1 MIQEPTMRDFV
12 SNRVQSIP
20 PSGIRK
26 FFDIAATMD
35 DVISLG
41 VGEPDFVTPQRILRA
56 GIESLEQG
64 HTHYTSNSGTIELR
78 ETIARYLNRLY
89 HIEYDPESEILVT
102 VGVSEA
108 LYLAL
113 NAVINPGDEVIIPEP
128 CFVSYAPE
136 VVLAGGAPVIIDTVV
151 ENAFQVTGA
160 QVQAAITDK
169 TKGVLI
175 GYPNNPTGAVMTR
188 ERLGEIATLAET
200 HDLLVFSDEIYDR
213 LVYGI
218 EHTHFAT
225 LPQMRKRTVV
235 LGGFSKSHAMTG
247 WRLGYAVGPAEIIAA
262 MRKIHQYTIM
272 SAPTTAQY
280 AVAAMLDKSDEDV
293 EAMRAEYDRRR
304 RLMVDGFNEL
314 GLACF
319 EPRGAFYTFP
329 SIRAAGMDDITFA
342 ETLLQQEQVA
352 VVPGTAFGQS
362 GTSYVRACYATAY
375 DQIEEALERLHRFMQ
390 RHG

>member
-1 MIQEPTMRDFV
+1 MRDFV
-12 SNRVQSIP
+12 SDRVQSIP

-56 GIESLEQG
+56 GITSLEQG

-78 ETIARYLNRLY
+78 EAIARYLNRLY

-113 NAVINPGDEVIIPEP
+113 NAVVNPGDEVIIPQP

-160 QVQAAITDK
+160 QVRDAITDK

-188 ERLGEIATLAET
+188 ERLSEIATVAET

-247 WRLGYAVGPAEIIAA
+247 WRLGFAVGPAEIIAA

-280 AVAAMLDKSDEDV
+280 AVAAELNEAEEDV
-293 EAMRAEYDRRR
+293 GTMRAEYDRRR
-304 RLMVDGFNEL
+304 RLIVDGFNEL

-329 SIRAAGMDDITFA
+329 SIRAAGMDDMTFA

-362 GTSYVRACYATAY
+362 GAGFVRACYATAY